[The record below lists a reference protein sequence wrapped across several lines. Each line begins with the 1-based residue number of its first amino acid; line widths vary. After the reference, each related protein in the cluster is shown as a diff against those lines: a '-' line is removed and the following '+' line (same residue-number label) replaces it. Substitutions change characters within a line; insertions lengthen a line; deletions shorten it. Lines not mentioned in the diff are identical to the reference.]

1 MPEMSPM
8 LSGYSSEM
16 YLNTEALPN
25 AQHRPSTN
33 SSTVNTQTLRPMCS
47 ANSPLVVWITMSVC
61 GYDSRNRQIHD
72 THITHQVSRCAPT
85 LSDIQPPTARITPP
99 GSEKQAAISAAV
111 LMEKPY
117 SVMKYGG
124 GRGGGAAGPPGT

>member
-1 MPEMSPM
+1 MAPNRMNSTKPPRPPIRPTMPETSPM
-8 LSGYSSEM
+8 LSGYSSVM
-16 YLNTEALPN
+16 YLNTEALLF

-72 THITHQVSRCAPT
+72 THITHQVRRCADLVGDP
-85 LSDIQPPTARITPP
+85 
-99 GSEKQAAISAAV
+99 
-111 LMEKPY
+111 
-117 SVMKYGG
+117 
-124 GRGGGAAGPPGT
+124 